1 MNLIATQP
9 QILDPMTAEE
19 VAQMELGKAME
30 VLTLAKAVVIKSEDD
45 YRAADASVASIK
57 SAAKAVEA
65 KRTDLVKPLND
76 TVKKI
81 NAGFKPVSE
90 ALEQALECYRKP
102 MTAFQ
107 TEQAR
112 IRAEAEK
119 ERLRLE
125 AEARAKAEAE
135 MAAARKAAE
144 EAEAARKAAQV
155 EDPMEALLAEEDAA
169 DAERK
174 AAEAKAQAE
183 QTIRA
188 IAATIEA
195 PMPAKVT
202 GAASR
207 TYEVWKYEVTDESL
221 VPLSYRPIDHA
232 ALARDVRSL
241 KGEAQ
246 IPGVRVYS
254 EIEVK

>member
-1 MNLIATQP
+1 MSLVSTP
-9 QILDPMTAEE
+9 QVLDPMTAEE
-19 VAQMELGKAME
+19 VARYELGKAME

-45 YRAADASVASIK
+45 YRAADSAVASIK

-90 ALEQALECYRKP
+90 ALDQALECYRKP
-102 MTAFQ
+102 MSAFQ
-107 TEQAR
+107 AEQAR
-112 IRAEAEK
+112 IRAEAER
-119 ERLRLE
+119 ERQRLE
-125 AEARAKAEAE
+125 DEARAKAQAE
-135 MAAARKAAE
+135 MAAALKAAE

-174 AAEAKAQAE
+174 AAEARAQAE
-183 QTIRA
+183 QSIRS
-188 IAATIEA
+188 IATIEA

-202 GAASR
+202 GSASK
-207 TYEVWKYEVTDESL
+207 TFEVWKHEITDPSL
-221 VPLSYRPIDHA
+221 VPLIYRPIDEA
-232 ALARDVRSL
+232 AIARDVRAL
-241 KGEAQ
+241 KGEFSQ
-246 IPGVRVYS
+246 PGIRVYS
-254 EIEVK
+254 VIEVK

>member
-19 VAQMELGKAME
+19 VAKVELAKAME
-30 VLTLAKAVVIKSEDD
+30 VLTLAKVVVIKSDDD
-45 YRAADASVASIK
+45 YRQADAAVASIK

-90 ALEQALECYRKP
+90 ALDQALECYRKP

-119 ERLRLE
+119 ERMRLE

-188 IAATIEA
+188 IATIEA

-232 ALARDVRSL
+232 SLARDVRAL

>member
-1 MNLIATQP
+1 VNLVSTP
-9 QILDPMTAEE
+9 QVLDPMTAEE
-19 VAQMELGKAME
+19 VARYELGKAME

-45 YRAADASVASIK
+45 YRAADAAVASIK

-90 ALEQALECYRKP
+90 ALDQALECYRKP
-102 MTAFQ
+102 MSAFQ
-107 TEQAR
+107 AEQAR
-112 IRAEAEK
+112 IRAEAER
-119 ERLRLE
+119 ERQRLE

-135 MAAARKAAE
+135 MAAARRAAE

-174 AAEAKAQAE
+174 AAEARAQAE
-183 QTIRA
+183 QSIRA
-188 IAATIEA
+188 IATIE
-195 PMPAKVT
+195 PPVPVPAKVT

-207 TYEVWKYEVTDESL
+207 TTTVWKYEVTDEAL

-232 ALARDVRSL
+232 ALARDVRAL

-254 EIEVK
+254 DIEVK